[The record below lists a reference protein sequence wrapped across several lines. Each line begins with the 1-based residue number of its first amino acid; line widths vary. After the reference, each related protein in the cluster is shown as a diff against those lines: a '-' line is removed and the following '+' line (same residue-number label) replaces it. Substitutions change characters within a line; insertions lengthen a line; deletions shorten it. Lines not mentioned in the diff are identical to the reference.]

1 MNRLRTTRSPFSVN
15 YEVTPVCN
23 LKCVFCF
30 AESQCKLKHPE
41 LHHVFRIIDELVKA
55 QVFEIRLFGGEFFC
69 YPHWKEVAEYA
80 FQKGMFLSFVS
91 NGTLITPESVST
103 LIACGVKGGAISI
116 HGPEEVHEK
125 ITQIPGSYKKALAG
139 LKACLDG
146 GLSITVLTTVTQTGK
161 NRIPE
166 LLADLDSNGLIR
178 KNSSYVISRLSPYG
192 RGKEDWEN
200 NKISLVEYLRLFP
213 LLAKISTDYGIE
225 TAFGDA
231 FPECLV
237 PKEYHQLI
245 QGCWQGTGFG
255 HVSANGDVR
264 GCATASGK
272 YGNLLETPLE
282 KIWQGKKLKEFR
294 KLDWLPD
301 GCKKC
306 KDFCGGGCSASRPGE
321 LMYSPDEFLEVSCE
335 N

>member
-23 LKCVFCF
+23 LRCVFCF
-30 AESQCKLKHPE
+30 AESQCKLEHPK
-41 LHHVFRIIDELVKA
+41 LDQVLRIIDELVKA

-69 YPHWKEVAEYA
+69 YPHWKEVSEYA
-80 FQKGMFLSFVS
+80 YKKGMFLSFIS
-91 NGTLITPESVST
+91 NGTLITSETVST
-103 LIACGVKGGAISI
+103 LVNYGVKGAAISI
-116 HGPEEVHEK
+116 HGPEDIHEK
-125 ITQIPGSYKKALAG
+125 ITQIPGSYQKALRG

-146 GLSITVLTTVTQTGK
+146 GLNITVLTTITQTGK
-161 NRIPE
+161 NRIPD
-166 LLADLDSNGLIR
+166 LLADLDHNGLIR
-178 KNSSYVISRLSPYG
+178 RNSFYVISRLSPYG

-200 NKISLVEYLRLFP
+200 NKIPLVSYLELFP
-213 LLAKISTDYGIE
+213 LLEKISSDYGIE

-237 PKEYHQLI
+237 PEKYHYLI

-255 HVSANGDVR
+255 HVSADGEVR
-264 GCATASGK
+264 GCATASGS

-282 KIWQGKKLKEFR
+282 KIWQGKKLHEFR
-294 KLDWLPD
+294 KLDWLPT

-306 KDFCGGGCSASRPGE
+306 KDFCGGGCSASRPGDS
-321 LMYSPDEFLEVSCE
+321 MYSPDEFIEVCHE